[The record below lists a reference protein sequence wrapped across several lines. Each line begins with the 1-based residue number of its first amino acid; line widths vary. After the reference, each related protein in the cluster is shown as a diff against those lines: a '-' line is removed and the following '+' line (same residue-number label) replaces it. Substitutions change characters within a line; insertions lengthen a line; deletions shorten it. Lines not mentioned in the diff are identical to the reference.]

1 MYSGVK
7 YVLTMNNMEGV
18 LIETGRNCSPFV
30 STWFQPR
37 FFVKSVLVVFLVFCV
52 LCCIFVCLHPVSCV
66 LNVAIVFRL
75 SILDCPFGSN
85 VYLPIQIYIIHTI
98 TFFPK
103 KILLNYFYVN
113 LIKYIFIIKFRIL
126 YIFFFFFFFFFRNG
140 EFNMNLNFSC
150 YNSLCG

>member
-1 MYSGVK
+1 MHSGVK

-18 LIETGRNCSPFV
+18 LIETARNCSPFV

-37 FFVKSVLVVFLVFCV
+37 FFVKSVLVIFLVFCV

-75 SILDCPFGSN
+75 SILDCPFVSN

-98 TFFPK
+98 TFFQK
-103 KILLNYFYVN
+103 KFSLIIFMWTWSNIFLSLNLEF
-113 LIKYIFIIKFRIL
+113 YIFLEMVSLTWTWNFHVIIHYVGK
-126 YIFFFFFFFFFRNG
+126 
-140 EFNMNLNFSC
+140 
-150 YNSLCG
+150 

>member
-1 MYSGVK
+1 MHSGVK

-18 LIETGRNCSPFV
+18 LIETARNCSPFV

-37 FFVKSVLVVFLVFCV
+37 FFVKSVLVIFLVFCG

-98 TFFPK
+98 TFFQK
-103 KILLNYFYVN
+103 KFSLIIFMWTWSNIFLSLNLEF
-113 LIKYIFIIKFRIL
+113 YIFLEMVSLTWTWNFHVIIHYVGK
-126 YIFFFFFFFFFRNG
+126 
-140 EFNMNLNFSC
+140 
-150 YNSLCG
+150 